1 MRLALPGSCARRLC
15 SCTWSS
21 RTHHHPP
28 PHEAGRCKV
37 PVQTMTTTQ
46 AKERPFKAYTVATD
60 DPEESTI
67 QFATTNVAAR
77 RQGANEIGAD
87 FSWVS
92 CKRAPWADQYADS
105 FIPAQAYIDNG
116 WQVGCTN
123 CSRMVSDEHHALDS
137 DGYETD
143 ELLTPVF
150 DEHRAFCDASC
161 KAAHEKEVADRESA
175 LEAFKKRVAE
185 ARPDLTFKDFTG
197 GWPRFTI
204 TGQFTFPGCRF
215 GGSVRDHEGDG
226 GELKWYIAYGD
237 QAAWDEYERQ
247 RETPTTAEASA

>member
-1 MRLALPGSCARRLC
+1 MRLEK
-15 SCTWSS
+15 TM
-21 RTHHHPP
+21 T
-28 PHEAGRCKV
+28 K
-37 PVQTMTTTQ
+37 PVQV
-46 AKERPFKAYTVATD
+46 KPVKAYTVATD

-77 RQGANEIGAD
+77 RQGADAIGSE

-105 FIPAQAYIDNG
+105 FIPAQAYIENG
-116 WQVGCTN
+116 WWVNCTN

-137 DGYETD
+137 DGDETD

-150 DEHRAFCDASC
+150 DGPRVFCDASC
-161 KAAHEKEVADRESA
+161 KAAHEKEVADRDAA

-197 GWPRFTI
+197 GWPRYTI

-215 GGSVRDHEGDG
+215 GGSVHDHDGDG
-226 GELKWYIAYGD
+226 GELAWYIAYGD
-237 QAAWDEYERQ
+237 QDAWAEYESKRQ
-247 RETPTTAEASA
+247 HAA